1 MKKIIA
7 TILAVLTIMSM
18 TACANTEPAAT
29 ELPTVATENITKREF
44 VEEFDKGVK
53 EIFGDDLIL
62 TMYEND
68 IYSIVIT
75 CEGIDKIYSYYHE
88 IPDELSEYVENMS
101 IAIFKE
107 GLDNM
112 MVVVSDVDNTK
123 ELLIIYNGIDVT
135 KEVLNEN

>member
-1 MKKIIA
+1 MKKVFAIVLA
-7 TILAVLTIMSM
+7 MLVILSM
-18 TACANTEPAAT
+18 TACVNHAEPAAT

-44 VEEFDKGVK
+44 VEDFDDEVR

-75 CEGIDKIYSYYHE
+75 ADGIDEIYSYYNE
-88 IPDELSEYVENMS
+88 IPDELSEYIVKMS
-101 IAIFKE
+101 NTICEAGI
-107 GLDNM
+107 DNM
-112 MVVVSDVDNTK
+112 MVLVSDVDNT

-135 KEVLNEN
+135 EDVLNAD